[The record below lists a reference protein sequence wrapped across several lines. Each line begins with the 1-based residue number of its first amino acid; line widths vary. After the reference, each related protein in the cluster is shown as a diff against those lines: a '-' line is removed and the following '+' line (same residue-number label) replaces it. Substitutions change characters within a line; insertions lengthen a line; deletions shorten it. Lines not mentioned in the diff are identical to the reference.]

1 MNTLKFGNG
10 EWYGKKDTI
19 LAYNDENSNYKPLPF
34 DFSRASSA
42 TVINKDGLIE
52 TVGSGEP
59 RIDYKDDS
67 KGALLLE
74 PQRTN
79 LVTYSED
86 FSNSYYVKDGLSVSV
101 NSVLS
106 PNLTQTADK
115 LVEGSNNGAHR
126 FYNNNFSVTSGTASY
141 SIYAKKAERSKVRI
155 DDGVTGN
162 GIIVDLTDGSY
173 TLLASAT
180 GGVEYI
186 SDGWY
191 RIYFS
196 WSVGSFIQSRLYIY
210 NNDQINYQGDG
221 TSGIYVWGFQQEQ
234 GSYPTSYI
242 PTQGGAV
249 TRLADSSTNCGA
261 GTNIFSNTSAVWFID
276 FSRFVYD
283 SSIRTKAMTL
293 ENSSGVEQI
302 RFHFDQPANT
312 VRFRDA
318 LNSYSTIGGYI
329 STLDNTRKKVA
340 LKIDGTTLSA
350 FSDGVKIGSDYTR
363 PTGFDID
370 TMDLYWGGSNIFD
383 IKFYNTAL
391 TDAELIALTS

>member
-1 MNTLKFGNG
+1 MANTLKFGNG

-19 LAYNDENSNYKPLPF
+19 LAYNDLNSNYKPLPF
-34 DFSRASSA
+34 NFSRDSSA

-52 TVGSGEP
+52 TVGSGQP

-67 KGALLLE
+67 KGTLLLE
-74 PQRTN
+74 PSRTN
-79 LVTYSED
+79 SFTHSED
-86 FSNSYYVKDGLSVSV
+86 FSQFPISNRLVITPNDITSPDGTINASKMQQTDGATTAPNIAFSNVSAGTYTVSAFAKKGTRSFLAIAFNGNSYFDLQNGTITTTGSGHTASIENFDNDWYRCSIVKTIST
-101 NSVLS
+101 
-106 PNLTQTADK
+106 TQTAAFYFADTNNT
-115 LVEGSNNGAHR
+115 LTTADNEG
-126 FYNNNFSVTSGTASY
+126 YMYLYGTQ
-141 SIYAKKAERSKVRI
+141 
-155 DDGVTGN
+155 
-162 GIIVDLTDGSY
+162 L
-173 TLLASAT
+173 
-180 GGVEYI
+180 
-186 SDGWY
+186 
-191 RIYFS
+191 
-196 WSVGSFIQSRLYIY
+196 
-210 NNDQINYQGDG
+210 
-221 TSGIYVWGFQQEQ
+221 EQ
-234 GSYPTSYI
+234 GSYATSYI
-242 PTQGGAV
+242 PTNGSAV
-249 TRLADSSTNCGA
+249 TRLTDSSTNCGA

-283 SSIRTKAMTL
+283 SSIRTKSMTL

-329 STLDNTRKKVA
+329 SMLDNTRKKVA

-391 TDAELIALTS
+391 TDAELISLTS